1 LAGLVTPLKIL
12 SFFVF
17 VVTDGEKP
25 PFYCMEPMPERNQPT
40 DAATERAIGRV
51 LAGDREAFAAVVQ
64 RFERPL
70 RVWLATHAPPGVDV
84 DDIAQASFIAAYTR
98 LSDYT
103 PGTNFS
109 AWLFTI
115 ARYQLQTETTRL
127 RRIAD
132 YHSRYAPDLLAR
144 ELDRRADQPTT
155 ADDQQLALLAD
166 CLEAIDHRRRRF
178 LTWRYD
184 EAIPLSEMA
193 KRSGRSVAAVKKQ
206 LWLLRRQLQ
215 ECVEGKLGYP
225 AG

>member
-1 LAGLVTPLKIL
+1 MRRPLVTSEL
-12 SFFVF
+12 
-17 VVTDGEKP
+17 
-25 PFYCMEPMPERNQPT
+25 T

-51 LAGDREAFAAVVQ
+51 LAGDREAFAAVVR

-70 RVWLATHAPPGVDV
+70 RTWVATHAPPGVDV
-84 DDIAQASFIAAYTR
+84 DDVAQASFIAAYTR
-98 LSDYT
+98 LNDYS
-103 PGTNFS
+103 PGTNFA

-127 RRIAD
+127 RRVAD
-132 YHSRYAPDLLAR
+132 YQSRYAPDLVAR
-144 ELDRRADQPTT
+144 ELDRRADQPGP
-155 ADDQQLALLAD
+155 ADDDQLTQLAA
-166 CLEAIDHRRRRF
+166 CLDAIDDRRRRF

-215 ECVEGKLGYP
+215 DCIEGNLAASHG
-225 AG
+225 

>member
-1 LAGLVTPLKIL
+1 MHMRDHSGLGNLNDEAVEL
-12 SFFVF
+12 
-17 VVTDGEKP
+17 
-25 PFYCMEPMPERNQPT
+25 
-40 DAATERAIGRV
+40 AIGRV
-51 LAGDREAFAAVVQ
+51 SAGEREAFATVVR

-70 RVWLATHAPPGVDV
+70 RAWLATLSPPGVDV

-98 LSDYT
+98 LDEYA
-103 PGTNFS
+103 PGTNFA

-144 ELDRRADQPTT
+144 ELNRRAAETPAEPSD
-155 ADDQQLALLAD
+155 QLAVLKD
-166 CLEAIDHRRRRF
+166 CLEAVDDRRRRF
-178 LTWRYD
+178 LAWRYD
-184 EAIPLSEMA
+184 EAIPLTEMA
-193 KRSGRSVAAVKKQ
+193 ERSGRSVAAVKKQ

-215 ECVEGKLGYP
+215 ECIEGKLADA

>member
-1 LAGLVTPLKIL
+1 MPSYCMRRPLVTSEL
-12 SFFVF
+12 
-17 VVTDGEKP
+17 
-25 PFYCMEPMPERNQPT
+25 T

-51 LAGDREAFAAVVQ
+51 LAGDREAFAAVVR

-70 RVWLATHAPPGVDV
+70 RTWVATHAPPGVDV
-84 DDIAQASFIAAYTR
+84 DDVAQASFIAAYTR
-98 LSDYT
+98 LNDYS
-103 PGTNFS
+103 PGTNFA

-127 RRIAD
+127 RRVAD
-132 YHSRYAPDLLAR
+132 YQSRYAPDLVAR
-144 ELDRRADQPTT
+144 ELDRRADQPGP
-155 ADDQQLALLAD
+155 ADDDQLTQLAA
-166 CLEAIDHRRRRF
+166 CLDAIDDRRRRF

-215 ECVEGKLGYP
+215 DCIEGNLAASHG
-225 AG
+225 

>member
-1 LAGLVTPLKIL
+1 MQEMP
-12 SFFVF
+12 
-17 VVTDGEKP
+17 KP
-25 PFYCMEPMPERNQPT
+25 DQPT
-40 DAATERAIGRV
+40 DTATDRAISRV
-51 LAGDREAFAAVVQ
+51 LAGDREAFATIVQ

-70 RVWLATHAPPGVDV
+70 RAWLATHAPPGIDV

-103 PGTNFS
+103 PGTNFA

-144 ELDRRADQPTT
+144 ELERRTNQPATIDEEQFT
-155 ADDQQLALLAD
+155 RLSA
-166 CLEAIDHRRRRF
+166 CLEAIDHRRRQF

-215 ECVEGKLGYP
+215 ECIEGKLVTSQG
-225 AG
+225 